1 MEMKSPRTLRK
12 LTPEVHELLVYGV
25 RRGRTMVH
33 VCKLAGVSV
42 AQLKVWR
49 RCAEEGDEKAQAL
62 VADMEAAK
70 LELRAELDNAMVN
83 SQEVLRKALVVAA
96 YRKVEALDSDDERT
110 AQAAATEILDRFH
123 GKPTQSI
130 NANVTAAVVV
140 KGYIGVSPDDWDS
153 DQPVQAAG
161 VASGAVAGQESDLTS
176 DG

>member
-49 RCAEEGDEKAQAL
+49 RCAEQGDEKAAAL
-62 VADMEAAK
+62 FADMEAAK
-70 LELRAELDNAMVN
+70 LELRAEIDGAMV
-83 SQEVLRKALVVAA
+83 SSREVLLKALVIAA

-123 GKPTQSI
+123 GRPTQSI
-130 NANVTAAVVV
+130 NANVTAAVAV
-140 KGYIGVSPDDWDS
+140 KGYIGVSPDEWDA
-153 DQPVQAAG
+153 DQSVQTVG
-161 VASGAVAGQESDLTS
+161 LASGAVEGQESDLAA